1 MTPRSMREL
10 WERAERDPEFHKEL
24 AILEFT
30 EELWRVMQEH
40 GVSGTELGRR
50 IGSSQAYIS
59 RVLNG
64 GANFTLATM
73 TKLAMGLGM
82 ELKMHLAPADAFTVW
97 RDVLLGSTVGSTG
110 GRVFI
115 EATLTR
121 APESVPCTPP
131 AAAYAVA
138 AATRRTD
145 YTTTIDNG
153 GQRAATSA
161 A

>member
-1 MTPRSMREL
+1 MTARSFKEL
-10 WERAERDPEFHKEL
+10 SAEAERHPDFHKEL

-30 EELWRVMQEH
+30 EELWRVMQEK

-64 GANFTLATM
+64 GANFTLGTM

-82 ELKMHLAPADAFTVW
+82 ELRMHLAPPESASVW
-97 RDVLLGSTVGSTG
+97 RDV
-110 GRVFI
+110 F
-115 EATLTR
+115 
-121 APESVPCTPP
+121 APHTDAGEGVIRQEFNDVPP
-131 AAAYAVA
+131 AAPRL
-138 AATRRTD
+138 ATVSSTPRAS
-145 YTTTIDNG
+145 TTIDSEEG
-153 GQRAATSA
+153 TDGAAAPA

>member
-10 WERAERDPEFHKEL
+10 WEAAERDPDFHKEL

-30 EELWRVMQEH
+30 EELWRVMQEK
-40 GVSGTELGRR
+40 GVSGSELGRR

-64 GANFTLATM
+64 GANFTLGTM

-82 ELKMHLAPADAFTVW
+82 DLRMHLAPSTAATVW
-97 RDVLLGSTVGSTG
+97 RDV
-110 GRVFI
+110 
-115 EATLTR
+115 
-121 APESVPCTPP
+121 
-131 AAAYAVA
+131 
-138 AATRRTD
+138 
-145 YTTTIDNG
+145 YTTHSRASEAG
-153 GQRAATSA
+153 GSVIKREFTDAPPKALQFATAPSTSRGGAAITSEEGTDGTAASA

>member
-1 MTPRSMREL
+1 MTIRSFKHIFDE
-10 WERAERDPEFHKEL
+10 AERHPEFHKEL

-30 EELWRVMQEH
+30 EELWRVMQEK

-64 GANFTLATM
+64 GANFTLGTM

-82 ELKMHLAPADAFTVW
+82 ELKMHLAPSNAATVW
-97 RDVLLGSTVGSTG
+97 RDVFIMRSRASEA
-110 GRVFI
+110 GRSVIKREFTD
-115 EATLTR
+115 APPR
-121 APESVPCTPP
+121 ALQF
-131 AAAYAVA
+131 AAAPSTPRGSAAITSEEGTDGA
-138 AATRRTD
+138 AA
-145 YTTTIDNG
+145 
-153 GQRAATSA
+153 SA